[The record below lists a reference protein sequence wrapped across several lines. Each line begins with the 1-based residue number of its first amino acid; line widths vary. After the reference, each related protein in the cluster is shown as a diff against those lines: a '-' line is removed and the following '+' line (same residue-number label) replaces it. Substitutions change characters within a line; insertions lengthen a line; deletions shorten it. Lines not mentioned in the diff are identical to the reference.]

1 MEPTRVSP
9 EVQEALQ
16 EFAQYLSDT
25 VPPMMVAGSVELL
38 SAQPAALVAE
48 QIRSWTASQYQSR
61 NTSLPVS
68 DYLFH
73 ALKKV
78 HLLAELRLVSTEKAL
93 RLLGGVLPILEGVCP
108 EQDRVLLRENVSRLG
123 SAATVLTS
131 PVETIYRQLGS
142 EQPLAS
148 RGRPAD
154 APPTAS
160 GAAPP
165 TAASA
170 VSSTP
175 HATNDD
181 VARGLARFGLLVERL
196 ERSLPA
202 DGARDATKRLPDAL
216 TAQLLATAATASRS
230 SRELE
235 ENLARLS
242 RIGVEVPTGDSLFR
256 KLSESLPGWG
266 VPVNPD
272 ADETIGPGARG
283 SVVGAM
289 RRLVTLAPDAEE
301 GAKRFREM
309 VQAGVEQFNDGN
321 LGRAVTLFGL
331 AEQVIRR
338 ERVDKAV
345 AQAMRARSHES
356 LDATR
361 MRAYAEKP
369 ENHFGLK
376 TILDFFP
383 ALRPDGLLESL
394 REERKRDGR
403 RLLLSLLEVHGPSA
417 RDTAL
422 ARLAAAESAPAGETD
437 WYFLRNLL
445 YVLRKVPRTGE
456 APSEAEI
463 DFLFRLSEPTQ
474 PVPLVKEALANLGQ
488 TRHERAEQILVARL
502 SQLESSAAKAG
513 AVVPPDLLQL
523 LDKTCAALG
532 RQATPATLRAIV
544 EHGLKSAGAT
554 SGSVSRLVHVA
565 GHDLS
570 AQEELVD
577 RLVKALRNALP
588 VKVLGI
594 VLASASDAAARHL
607 VKALSGSPAPAVQ
620 RLFEEIS
627 RKYPEK
633 DFGREAR
640 KCLSFF
646 EQPRKAP
653 EGPGP
658 ASLAGDLEVFGLPTL
673 LQTLE
678 QTQATGLL
686 ALKDAKGT
694 EIGGVAFEGGKV
706 RGAALGTLR
715 GADAFHQLLERP
727 SAAAFGFARSA
738 ALRPEDV
745 NFPTPQPV
753 MGLLLEGMRR
763 YDELQRSSALVPD
776 GARLRPT
783 GSKPTRLAQEADQKL
798 LSTVWTRLAQGATAL
813 ECESAA
819 STDSFR
825 VRRLLVH
832 WVEEGSLQ
840 VVAE

>member
-16 EFAQYLSDT
+16 EFSQYLSDT
-25 VPPMMVAGSVELL
+25 TPPMMVAGSVELL
-38 SAQPAALVAE
+38 AAQPPVLVAE
-48 QIRSWTASQYQSR
+48 QIRSWAASQYQSR
-61 NTSLPVS
+61 TASLPVS

-73 ALKKV
+73 ALKKI
-78 HLLAELRLVSTEKAL
+78 HLLAELKLVPTDRAL
-93 RLLGGVLPILEGVCP
+93 RLLGGILPLLETFCP
-108 EQDRVLLRENVSRLG
+108 EEDRGLLRENVSRLG

-131 PVETIYRQLGS
+131 PVETIYRQIGS

-148 RGRPAD
+148 RGRAPD
-154 APPTAS
+154 AA
-160 GAAPP
+160 G
-165 TAASA
+165 TAAGA
-170 VSSTP
+170 VPPPAASPVSTGP

-196 ERSLPA
+196 EKSLPREGTRE
-202 DGARDATKRLPDAL
+202 GAKRLPDAL

-242 RIGVEVPTGDSLFR
+242 RIGVDVPTGDALFR

-321 LGRAVTLFGL
+321 LGRAVTLFSL

-338 ERVDKAV
+338 ERVEKAV

-356 LDATR
+356 LDAAR
-361 MRAYAEKP
+361 MRLYAEKP

-417 RDTAL
+417 REAAL
-422 ARLAAAESAPAGETD
+422 AMLAVASSAPAGETD

-445 YVLRKVPRTGE
+445 YVLRKVPRSGE
-456 APSEAEI
+456 APTEAEI
-463 DFLFRLSEPTQ
+463 DFLFRLSEPSQ
-474 PVPLVKEALANLGQ
+474 PLPLVKEALANLGQ
-488 TRHERAEQILVARL
+488 TRHERAGQILVARL

-513 AVVPPDLLQL
+513 AVLPPDLLQL
-523 LDKTCAALG
+523 LDKTCAALA
-532 RQATPATLRAIV
+532 RQGTPAALQAIV
-544 EHGLKSAGAT
+544 EHGLRGSGAT
-554 SGSVSRLVHVA
+554 SGSVARLVHVG

-570 AQEELVD
+570 PQEELVE
-577 RLVKALRNALP
+577 RLVKALRSALP

-594 VLASASDAAARHL
+594 VLASSSDAEARHL
-607 VKALSGSPAPAVQ
+607 VKALSGTPAPAVQ
-620 RLFEEIS
+620 RLFEEIA

-633 DFGREAR
+633 EFGREA
-640 KCLSFF
+640 KKALTFF

-686 ALKDAKGT
+686 ALKDARGT
-694 EIGGVAFEGGKV
+694 EIGWVAFEGGKV
-706 RGAALGTLR
+706 RGASFGTLR
-715 GADAFHQLLERP
+715 GADAFHQHLERP
-727 SAAAFGFARSA
+727 AAAAFAFGRA
-738 ALRPEDV
+738 ASLRPEDV
-745 NFPTPQPV
+745 NLAAPQPV

-763 YDELQRSSALVPD
+763 YDELQRSVALIPD

-783 GSKPTRLAQEADQKL
+783 GSKPTRLPQEEDQKL
-798 LSTVWTRLAQGATAL
+798 LSAVWSRLGKGATAI
-813 ECESAA
+813 ECESVAA
-819 STDSFR
+819 TDAFR

-840 VVAE
+840 VVTE

>member
-16 EFAQYLSDT
+16 ELSQYLSDT
-25 VPPMMVAGSVELL
+25 MPPMMVAGAVELL
-38 SAQPAALVAE
+38 ASQPPVLVAE
-48 QIRSWTASQYQSR
+48 QIRGWTAAQYQGR
-61 NTSLPVS
+61 TASLPVS

-73 ALKKV
+73 ALKKI
-78 HLLAELRLVSTEKAL
+78 HLLAELRIVPTDKAL
-93 RLLGGVLPILEGVCP
+93 RLLGGILPLLETFCP
-108 EQDRVLLRENVSRLG
+108 EEDRPLLRDNVSRLG
-123 SAATVLTS
+123 SVATTLTS

-154 APPTAS
+154 GPAGATGTGPAP
-160 GAAPP
+160 AAP
-165 TAASA
+165 A
-170 VSSTP
+170 VSAGS
-175 HATNDD
+175 HATTDD

-196 ERSLPA
+196 EKSLPKEGTRRA
-202 DGARDATKRLPDAL
+202 SDAL

-242 RIGVEVPTGDSLFR
+242 RIGVDVPSGDGLFR

-289 RRLVTLAPDAEE
+289 RRLITLAPDAEE

-338 ERVDKAV
+338 ERVEKSV
-345 AQAMRARSHES
+345 ALAMRARSHET
-356 LDATR
+356 LDAAR
-361 MRAYAEKP
+361 MRTYAEKP

-383 ALRPDGLLESL
+383 VLRPSGLLDSL

-417 RDTAL
+417 RDAAL
-422 ARLAAAESAPAGETD
+422 EKLSVAASAPAEETD

-445 YVLRKVPRTGE
+445 YVLRKVPRTTE

-463 DFLFRLSEPTQ
+463 DFLFRLSEPSL
-474 PVPLVKEALANLGQ
+474 PLPLVKEALANLGQ
-488 TRHERAEQILVARL
+488 TRHEKAEQILVARL
-502 SQLESSAAKAG
+502 SQLESSATKAG
-513 AVVPPDLLQL
+513 AVVPADLLQL
-523 LDKTCAALG
+523 LDKTCSALARKG
-532 RQATPATLRAIV
+532 APATLRAIV
-544 EHGLKSAGAT
+544 DHGLKGSGAT
-554 SGSVSRLVHVA
+554 SGSVARLGHLI

-570 AQEELVD
+570 SQEELVD
-577 RLVKALRNALP
+577 RLLKALRNALP

-594 VLASASDAAARHL
+594 VLASSSDAEARHL
-607 VKALSGSPAPAVQ
+607 VKALSGTPAPAVQ
-620 RLFEEIS
+620 RLFEDIA
-627 RKYPEK
+627 RKYPDKE
-633 DFGREAR
+633 FGREA
-640 KCLSFF
+640 KKALAFF
-646 EQPRKAP
+646 EQPRKAS

-686 ALKDAKGT
+686 ILKDGRGT
-694 EIGGVAFEGGKV
+694 EIGVVAFEGGKV
-706 RGAALGTLR
+706 RGAAFGTLR
-715 GADAFHQLLERP
+715 GTDAVHQLLERP
-727 SAAAFGFARSA
+727 SAATFGFARAVS
-738 ALRPEDV
+738 LRPEDV
-745 NFPTPQPV
+745 NFAAPQPV

-763 YDELQRSSALVPD
+763 YDELQRSAALIPD
-776 GARLRPT
+776 GARLRST
-783 GSKPTRLAQEADQKL
+783 GSKPTRLPQEEDPKL
-798 LSTVWTRLAQGATAL
+798 LSAVWTKASQGATAA
-813 ECESAA
+813 ECEAVAA
-819 STDSFR
+819 TDAFR

-840 VVAE
+840 VVSE

>member
-16 EFAQYLSDT
+16 ELSQYLSDT
-25 VPPMMVAGSVELL
+25 MPPMMVAGAVELL
-38 SAQPAALVAE
+38 ATQPPVLVAE
-48 QIRSWTASQYQSR
+48 QIRGWTAAQYQGRSA
-61 NTSLPVS
+61 SLPVS

-73 ALKKV
+73 ALKKL
-78 HLLAELRLVSTEKAL
+78 HLLAELKLVPTDKAL
-93 RLLGGVLPILEGVCP
+93 RLLGGILPLLETFCP
-108 EQDRVLLRENVSRLG
+108 EEDRGLLRDNVSRLG
-123 SAATVLTS
+123 SAATTLTS
-131 PVETIYRQLGS
+131 PVETIYRQVGS

-154 APPTAS
+154 PPGT
-160 GAAPP
+160 GAA
-165 TAASA
+165 AAAAAAAAPA
-170 VSSTP
+170 VSPGP
-175 HATNDD
+175 HATTDD

-196 ERSLPA
+196 EKSLPKE
-202 DGARDATKRLPDAL
+202 GSKRPSDAL

-242 RIGVEVPTGDSLFR
+242 RMGVDVPSGDGLFR

-309 VQAGVEQFNDGN
+309 VQAGVEQFNEGN

-338 ERVDKAV
+338 ERVEKTV
-345 AQAMRARSHES
+345 AQAMRARSHET
-356 LDATR
+356 LDAAR
-361 MRAYAEKP
+361 MRTYAEKP

-383 ALRPDGLLESL
+383 ALRPGGLLDSL

-417 RDTAL
+417 RDAAL
-422 ARLAAAESAPAGETD
+422 EKLSVAASLPAGETD

-445 YVLRKVPRTGE
+445 YVLRRVPRTTE
-456 APSEAEI
+456 APSDAEV
-463 DFLFRLSEPTQ
+463 DFLFRLSEPSL
-474 PVPLVKEALANLGQ
+474 PPPLVKEALANLGQ
-488 TRHERAEQILVARL
+488 ARHERAGQILVARL
-502 SQLESSAAKAG
+502 SQLESTVAKAG
-513 AVVPPDLLQL
+513 AVVPADLLQL
-523 LDKTCAALG
+523 LDKTCAALA

-544 EHGLKSAGAT
+544 DHGLKGSGAA
-554 SGSVSRLVHVA
+554 SGSVARLGHLG

-570 AQEELVD
+570 PQEELVD
-577 RLVKALRNALP
+577 RLLKALRSALP

-594 VLASASDAAARHL
+594 VLASSASADGEARHL
-607 VKALSGSPAPAVQ
+607 VKALSGTPVPSVQ
-620 RLFEEIS
+620 RLFEDVA
-627 RKYPEK
+627 RKYPDKE
-633 DFGREAR
+633 FGREAR
-640 KCLSFF
+640 KALSFF
-646 EQPRKAP
+646 EQPRKGA
-653 EGPGP
+653 EAPGP
-658 ASLAGDLEVFGLPTL
+658 ASLTGDLEVFGLPTL

-686 ALKDAKGT
+686 TLRDGRGT

-706 RGAALGTLR
+706 RGAASGTLR
-715 GADAFHQLLERP
+715 GIDAFHQLLERP
-727 SAAAFGFARSA
+727 AAASFAFARAA

-745 NFPTPQPV
+745 NLSAPQAV

-763 YDELQRSSALVPD
+763 YDELQRSAALIPD
-776 GARLRPT
+776 GARLRST
-783 GSKPTRLAQEADQKL
+783 GTKPTRPPQEDDPKL
-798 LSTVWTRLAQGATAL
+798 LSAIWTKVSQGATAA
-813 ECESAA
+813 ECEAMAA
-819 STDSFR
+819 TDAFR

-840 VVAE
+840 VLPE

>member
-1 MEPTRVSP
+1 MEPTRVSS

-16 EFAQYLSDT
+16 ELSQYLSDT
-25 VPPMMVAGSVELL
+25 MPPMMVAGAVDLL
-38 SAQPAALVAE
+38 ASQPPVLVAE
-48 QIRSWTASQYQSR
+48 QIRGWTAAQYQGR
-61 NTSLPVS
+61 TASLPVS

-73 ALKKV
+73 ALKKI
-78 HLLAELRLVSTEKAL
+78 HLLAELRLVPMDKAL
-93 RLLGGVLPILEGVCP
+93 RLLGGILPLLETFCP
-108 EQDRVLLRENVSRLG
+108 EEDRGLLRDNVSRLG
-123 SAATVLTS
+123 SVATTLTS
-131 PVETIYRQLGS
+131 PVETIYRQVGS

-154 APPTAS
+154 GPTA
-160 GAAPP
+160 G
-165 TAASA
+165 AASA
-170 VSSTP
+170 PTTAAPAVPAGP

-196 ERSLPA
+196 EKSLPNE
-202 DGARDATKRLPDAL
+202 GSKKPSDAL

-242 RIGVEVPTGDSLFR
+242 RIGVDVPSGDGLFR

-289 RRLVTLAPDAEE
+289 RRLVTLAPDTEE

-309 VQAGVEQFNDGN
+309 VQAGVEQFNEGN
-321 LGRAVTLFGL
+321 LGRAVTLFSL

-338 ERVDKAV
+338 ERVEKSV
-345 AQAMRARSHES
+345 AQAMRARSHET
-356 LDATR
+356 LDAAR
-361 MRAYAEKP
+361 MRTYAEKP

-383 ALRPDGLLESL
+383 VLRPDGLLDSL

-417 RDTAL
+417 RDAAL
-422 ARLAAAESAPAGETD
+422 EKLSVAASLPAGETD

-445 YVLRKVPRTGE
+445 YVLRKVPRTSE
-456 APSEAEI
+456 APSETEI
-463 DFLFRLSEPTQ
+463 DFLFRLSEPSL
-474 PVPLVKEALANLGQ
+474 PLPLVKESLANLGQ
-488 TRHERAEQILVARL
+488 TRHERAGQILVARL
-502 SQLESSAAKAG
+502 SQLESTVAKAG
-513 AVVPPDLLQL
+513 AVVPAGLLQL
-523 LDKTCAALG
+523 LDKTCAALA

-544 EHGLKSAGAT
+544 DHGLKGSGAT
-554 SGSVSRLVHVA
+554 SGSVARLGHLG

-570 AQEELVD
+570 LQEELVD
-577 RLVKALRNALP
+577 RLLKALRSVLP
-588 VKVLGI
+588 VKVLGL
-594 VLASASDAAARHL
+594 VLASSSDAEARHL
-607 VKALSGSPAPAVQ
+607 VKALSGTPAPAVQ
-620 RLFEEIS
+620 RLLEDIA
-627 RKYPEK
+627 RKYPDKE
-633 DFGREAR
+633 FGREA
-640 KCLSFF
+640 KKALAFF

-686 ALKDAKGT
+686 KLKDGRGT
-694 EIGGVAFEGGKV
+694 EIGGVAFEAGKI
-706 RGAALGTLR
+706 RGAAFGTLR
-715 GADAFHQLLERP
+715 GTDAVHQLLERP
-727 SAAAFGFARSA
+727 AAATFGFARA
-738 ALRPEDV
+738 ASLRPEDV
-745 NFPTPQPV
+745 NLATPQPV

-763 YDELQRSSALVPD
+763 YDELQRSAELIPD
-776 GARLRPT
+776 GARLRST
-783 GSKPTRLAQEADQKL
+783 GSKPTRLPQEDDPKL
-798 LSTVWTRLAQGATAL
+798 LSAVWTRASQGATAA
-813 ECESAA
+813 ECEAVAA
-819 STDSFR
+819 TDAFR

-840 VVAE
+840 VVPE

>member
-1 MEPTRVSP
+1 MEPTHVSP

-16 EFAQYLSDT
+16 ELSQYLSDT
-25 VPPMMVAGSVELL
+25 MPPMMVAGAVELL
-38 SAQPAALVAE
+38 ASQPPVLVAE
-48 QIRSWTASQYQSR
+48 QIRGWTAAQYQGR
-61 NTSLPVS
+61 TASLPVS

-73 ALKKV
+73 ALKKI
-78 HLLAELRLVSTEKAL
+78 HLLAELRLVTMDKAL
-93 RLLGGVLPILEGVCP
+93 RLLGGILPLLETFCP
-108 EQDRVLLRENVSRLG
+108 EEDRGLLRDNVSRLG
-123 SAATVLTS
+123 SAATTLTS
-131 PVETIYRQLGS
+131 PVETIYRQVGS

-154 APPTAS
+154 GPAAAAATGTGTAT
-160 GAAPP
+160 AAPVVP
-165 TAASA
+165 AGPQT
-170 VSSTP
+170 
-175 HATNDD
+175 TNDD

-196 ERSLPA
+196 EKSLPKE
-202 DGARDATKRLPDAL
+202 GSKKPSDAL

-230 SRELE
+230 SRELD

-242 RIGVEVPTGDSLFR
+242 RIGVDVPSGDGLFR

-309 VQAGVEQFNDGN
+309 VQSGVEQFNEGN
-321 LGRAVTLFGL
+321 LGRAVTLFSL

-338 ERVDKAV
+338 ERVEKSV
-345 AQAMRARSHES
+345 AQAMRARSHET
-356 LDATR
+356 LDAAR
-361 MRAYAEKP
+361 MRTYAEKP

-383 ALRPDGLLESL
+383 ALRPGGLLDSL
-394 REERKRDGR
+394 RDENKRDGR
-403 RLLLSLLEVHGPSA
+403 RLLLSLLEVHGPAA
-417 RDTAL
+417 RDAAL
-422 ARLAAAESAPAGETD
+422 ETLSVAASLPAGETD

-445 YVLRKVPRTGE
+445 YVLRKVPRTSE
-456 APSEAEI
+456 APSETEI
-463 DFLFRLSEPTQ
+463 DFLFRLSEPSL
-474 PVPLVKEALANLGQ
+474 PLPLVKEALTNLGQ
-488 TRHERAEQILVARL
+488 TRHERAEQILVTRL
-502 SQLESSAAKAG
+502 SQLESTVAKAG
-513 AVVPPDLLQL
+513 PVVPADLLQL
-523 LDKTCAALG
+523 LDKTCAALA
-532 RQATPATLRAIV
+532 RQATPATLRAIAD
-544 EHGLKSAGAT
+544 HGLKGSGAA
-554 SGSVSRLVHVA
+554 SGSVTRLGHLG

-570 AQEELVD
+570 SQEELVD
-577 RLVKALRNALP
+577 RLLKALRSALP

-594 VLASASDAAARHL
+594 VLTSSASADAEARHL
-607 VKALSGSPAPAVQ
+607 VKALSGTPAAVVQ
-620 RLFEEIS
+620 RLFEDVA
-627 RKYPEK
+627 RKYPDKE
-633 DFGREAR
+633 FGREA
-640 KCLSFF
+640 KKALSFF

-686 ALKDAKGT
+686 ALKDGRGT
-694 EIGGVAFEGGKV
+694 EIGGVAFEGGNV
-706 RGAALGTLR
+706 RGATFGTLR
-715 GADAFHQLLERP
+715 GTDAFHQLLERP
-727 SAAAFGFARSA
+727 AAATFGFARAVS
-738 ALRPEDV
+738 LRPEDV
-745 NFPTPQPV
+745 NLATPQPV

-763 YDELQRSSALVPD
+763 YDELQRSAALIPD

-783 GSKPTRLAQEADQKL
+783 GSKPTRLPQEDDPKL
-798 LSTVWTRLAQGATAL
+798 LSAVWTKASQGATAA
-813 ECESAA
+813 ECEAVVA
-819 STDSFR
+819 TDAFR

-840 VVAE
+840 VVSE